1 MKTTITLIAAVLLLM
16 MAGCTQAGQKG
27 PSGIQ
32 SASAQDKVPEGA
44 RYGVKS
50 AIIKKTSPFIMVMGA
65 VREITVYIDD
75 YGAKEAVEVNMDAEQ
90 MQQHTLA
97 IREAG
102 GKTIVIDLD
111 GKTAGRIQDNEPRDY
126 RHLTPEEIKRFKI
139 TEVGTETVA
148 GKPCK
153 VFRMDLSEG
162 GEEGY
167 DLIATRYVWEG
178 IVLAQE
184 LSSEMMHGLNSAEE
198 VQSIEINVPIPPEKF
213 EIPKGIKIKESSN
226 E

>member
-1 MKTTITLIAAVLLLM
+1 MKTTITLIAAVLLL
-16 MAGCTQAGQKG
+16 AAVGCTQAGQKG

-50 AIIKKTSPFIMVMGA
+50 AIIKKTSPFIMFMGA

-111 GKTAGRIQDNEPRDY
+111 GKTASRIQENEPRDY

-139 TEVGTETVA
+139 TEAGTETVA

-184 LSSEMMHGLNSAEE
+184 FSSEKMLGLNTGEE
-198 VQSIEINVPIPPEKF
+198 VQSIELNVPIPPEKF
-213 EIPKGIKIKESSN
+213 EIPKGIKIKESPD

>member
-1 MKTTITLIAAVLLLM
+1 MKTTITLIAAMLLL
-16 MAGCTQAGQKG
+16 AAVGCTQAGQKI
-27 PSGIQ
+27 PSSVQ
-32 SASAQDKVPEGA
+32 SESAQDKVPEGA

-75 YGAKEAVEVNMDAEQ
+75 YGAKEAFEVNIDAEL
-90 MQQHTLA
+90 MQQHTRC
-97 IREAG
+97 IREKD

-111 GKTAGRIQDNEPRDY
+111 EKTASRIQENEPRDY

-139 TEVGTETVA
+139 TEAGTETVA

-184 LSSEMMHGLNSAEE
+184 HSSEMMYGLNFVEE
-198 VQSIEINVPIPPEKF
+198 VQSIEVNVPIPPEKF
-213 EIPKGIKIKESSN
+213 EIPKGIKIKESPD

>member
-1 MKTTITLIAAVLLLM
+1 M
-16 MAGCTQAGQKG
+16 
-27 PSGIQ
+27 
-32 SASAQDKVPEGA
+32 
-44 RYGVKS
+44 
-50 AIIKKTSPFIMVMGA
+50 FMGA

-111 GKTAGRIQDNEPRDY
+111 GKTASRIQENEPRDY

-184 LSSEMMHGLNSAEE
+184 FSSEKMLGLNTGEE
-198 VQSIEINVPIPPEKF
+198 VQSIELNVPIPPEKF
-213 EIPKGIKIKESSN
+213 EIPKGIKIKESPD

>member
-1 MKTTITLIAAVLLLM
+1 MKTTITLIAAMLLL
-16 MAGCTQAGQKG
+16 AAVGCTQAGQKV
-27 PSGIQ
+27 PSSVQ
-32 SASAQDKVPEGA
+32 SESAQDKVPEGA

-50 AIIKKTSPFIMVMGA
+50 AIIKKTSPFIMFMGA

-90 MQQHTLA
+90 MPQHTLA

-111 GKTAGRIQDNEPRDY
+111 EKTASRIQENEPRDY

-153 VFRMDLSEG
+153 VFRMDLSE
-162 GEEGY
+162 EGY

-184 LSSEMMHGLNSAEE
+184 FSSEMMLGLNTGEE
-198 VQSIEINVPIPPEKF
+198 VQSIELNVPIPPEKF
-213 EIPKGIKIKESSN
+213 EIPKGIKIKESPD